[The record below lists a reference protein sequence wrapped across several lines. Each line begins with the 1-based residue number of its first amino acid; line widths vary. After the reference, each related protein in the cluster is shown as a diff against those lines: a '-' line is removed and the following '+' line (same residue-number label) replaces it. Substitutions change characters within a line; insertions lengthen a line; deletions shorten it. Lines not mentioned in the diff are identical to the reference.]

1 LKDMIIDLAALVS
14 GDGMAVAEGQVNL
27 VGREDGVR
35 AREAMSQLLADEA
48 EEAVCRLD
56 CGRIGVIDYT
66 AADEMLG
73 KLLPRMLAD
82 EFGAKYLCLLNLSPP
97 HMENIAVALE
107 KRGLAVAA
115 KPRRGGWTFLGK
127 LNPYLRETFS
137 LVYNC
142 RHISARELSDRLSLA
157 LNAGSTRLINLH
169 KQRLVGRRENLYAHG
184 PREYIYIS
192 FNGGFGLA

>member
-1 LKDMIIDLAALVS
+1 MTLDLAALAS
-14 GDGMAVAEGQVNL
+14 GDGTAVTEGEVNL

-35 AREAMSQLLADEA
+35 ARESLARFLAQEE

-73 KLLPRMLAD
+73 KFLPRVLAD
-82 EFGAKYLCLLNLSPP
+82 EFGAKYLCLVNLAPP

-142 RHISARELSDRLSLA
+142 RHISARELSERLSLA

-169 KQRLVGRRENLYAHG
+169 KQRLVGRRENSYAHG
-184 PREYIYIS
+184 PREYIYVS
-192 FNGGFGLA
+192 FGGGFGLG